1 LRRQGCRGLC
11 LRDDLDSGGKQGRSA
26 DMIGVFVAIDEVPNG
41 FVGDL
46 ADGGDLPLPHGWQRV
61 NANDPI
67 PRDQEHGVVG
77 AIGYP
82 IETAL
87 DLFHFVAP
95 AGGNLCEHRGCPN
108 QKSHHESHRLTGAG
122 RRTRSAE
129 AIDANGELRQKSN
142 S

>member
-1 LRRQGCRGLC
+1 
-11 LRDDLDSGGKQGRSA
+11 
-26 DMIGVFVAIDEVPNG
+26 MIGVFVAIDEVPNG

-61 NANDPI
+61 NGNDPI
-67 PRDQEHGVVG
+67 PRDQEDGVVG

-87 DLFHFVAP
+87 DLFQFVAP

>member
-1 LRRQGCRGLC
+1 
-11 LRDDLDSGGKQGRSA
+11 
-26 DMIGVFVAIDEVPNG
+26 MIGVFVAIDEVPNG

-61 NANDPI
+61 NGNDPI

-87 DLFHFVAP
+87 DLFQFVAP

-108 QKSHHESHRLTGAG
+108 QKSHHESHRLRRGA
-122 RRTRSAE
+122 RRTRSGG
-129 AIDANGELRQKSN
+129 AIDTTGELRQKSY